1 MPNNTSNGL
10 YNYIKNNPTIRGFNN
25 AVVALESELTS
36 PGPFQQATDY
46 EKVENAR
53 KLNENAKEGS
63 LASKANMVK
72 KFNESNK

>member
-1 MPNNTSNGL
+1 ML
-10 YNYIKNNPTIRGFNN
+10 K
-25 AVVALESELTS
+25 AKL
-36 PGPFQQATDY
+36 
-46 EKVENAR
+46 ENAR